1 MGGPEGTWKASSCRF
16 SPQQIFSHAHLTI
29 SRDPLRQQLIGCRC
43 IVERGRNLA
52 LIFRSHTCI
61 ANLGVPLSLT
71 VSVEPTF
78 TAPGP
83 ARSLIFNPPTV
94 SFGAILP
101 SPTPQPSILG
111 GYQAVMVG
119 SICGYSASPPSNKGY
134 FAVREKVS
142 LNACQTK

>member
-16 SPQQIFSHAHLTI
+16 SPQQIFSHPHLTI
-29 SRDPLRQQLIGCRC
+29 SSGPFRQQLIDCRC

-61 ANLGVPLSLT
+61 ANLAVPLSLT

-101 SPTPQPSILG
+101 SPTPQSSIIG
-111 GYQAVMVG
+111 GRRAVTV
-119 SICGYSASPPSNKGY
+119 
-134 FAVREKVS
+134 VS
-142 LNACQTK
+142 MWVQRISSLK